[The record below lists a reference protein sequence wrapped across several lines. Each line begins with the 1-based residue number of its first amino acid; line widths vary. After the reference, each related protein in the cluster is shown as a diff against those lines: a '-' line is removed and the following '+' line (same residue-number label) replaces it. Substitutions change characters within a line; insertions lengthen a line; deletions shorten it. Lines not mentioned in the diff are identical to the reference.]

1 MSKLTALDS
10 NSTDM
15 ALVAQTLA
23 LNNDLMQ
30 AVQNVL
36 QDWDGQGTLRQLW
49 ARDAKVWTGGDES
62 KWLDWL
68 NAVDRSREAVPMLTA
83 LGTSLRQ
90 EDFTAAL
97 LIGMGGSSL
106 GPEVLAKIL
115 GTESG
120 GLPLFIIDSTDP
132 AQIASCEAALDI
144 KRTLFIVAS
153 KSGSTLEPDILLQYF
168 LDRAKAALGPAAG
181 RQFIAI
187 TDPGSKL
194 ETFARDNGF
203 RQIVAGVPGIGGRYS
218 VLSNFGLVPAVVM
231 GIDVERMLA
240 TAALMVRSCSVDT
253 PAVGNP
259 GVILGVV
266 MGTAARAGRDKLTI
280 IASPA
285 LASFGAWVEQLV
297 AESTG
302 KHGLGIVPVDA
313 EAIGKPDVYAN
324 DRLFIHLRLDDDS
337 DSAGDQAVAAL
348 ISAGQPIVKI
358 SLSAREQIAQ
368 EFFHWEM
375 ATAVAG
381 AVLGIHPFDQPDV
394 EAAKI
399 QTRELMSAYE
409 RDNILPQTSPQ
420 IVDGNFAVYGT
431 GLGNTITL
439 EHALAWLVG
448 QLKPGDYFALLAYI
462 EMNESHRAALQGMRK
477 TVRDVCSVATCLGF
491 GPRFLHSTGQLYK
504 GGPNSGVFLQITC
517 DDAADLPVPGRSYSF
532 GTVKAAQALGD
543 FSVLQQRGRR
553 ALRVHVKGELGSG
566 LAALHRAL
574 CAALAKV
581 AK

>member
-1 MSKLTALDS
+1 
-10 NSTDM
+10 
-15 ALVAQTLA
+15 
-23 LNNDLMQ
+23 MQ
-30 AVQNVL
+30 
-36 QDWDGQGTLRQLW
+36 R
-49 ARDAKVWTGGDES
+49 
-62 KWLDWL
+62 
-68 NAVDRSREAVPMLTA
+68 
-83 LGTSLRQ
+83 
-90 EDFTAAL
+90 
-97 LIGMGGSSL
+97 
-106 GPEVLAKIL
+106 
-115 GTESG
+115 
-120 GLPLFIIDSTDP
+120 
-132 AQIASCEAALDI
+132 
-144 KRTLFIVAS
+144 RTLF
-153 KSGSTLEPDILLQYF
+153 
-168 LDRAKAALGPAAG
+168 AL
-181 RQFIAI
+181 
-187 TDPGSKL
+187 
-194 ETFARDNGF
+194 
-203 RQIVAGVPGIGGRYS
+203 
-218 VLSNFGLVPAVVM
+218 
-231 GIDVERMLA
+231 
-240 TAALMVRSCSVDT
+240 
-253 PAVGNP
+253 
-259 GVILGVV
+259 
-266 MGTAARAGRDKLTI
+266 
-280 IASPA
+280 
-285 LASFGAWVEQLV
+285 
-297 AESTG
+297 
-302 KHGLGIVPVDA
+302 
-313 EAIGKPDVYAN
+313 
-324 DRLFIHLRLDDDS
+324 
-337 DSAGDQAVAAL
+337 AAL

-553 ALRVHVKGELGSG
+553 ALRVHVKGELGSS

-574 CAALAKV
+574 YAALAKV

>member
-240 TAALMVRSCSVDT
+240 SAKLMVRSCSVDT

-285 LASFGAWVEQLV
+285 LASFGAWVEQLI

-553 ALRVHVKGELGSG
+553 ALRVHVKGELGSS

-574 CAALAKV
+574 YAALAKV

>member
-36 QDWDGQGTLRQLW
+36 QDWDRQGTLRRLW

-68 NAVDRSREAVPMLTA
+68 DAVDRSREAVPMLTA

-285 LASFGAWVEQLV
+285 LASFGAWVEQLI

-477 TVRDVCSVATCLGF
+477 TVRDTCSVATCLGF

-553 ALRVHVKGELGSG
+553 ALRVHVKGELGSS

-574 CAALAKV
+574 YAALAKV

>member
-168 LDRAKAALGPAAG
+168 LDRAKAALGLAAG

-285 LASFGAWVEQLV
+285 LASFGAWVEQLI

-553 ALRVHVKGELGSG
+553 ALRVHVKGELGSS

-574 CAALAKV
+574 YAALAKV

>member
-253 PAVGNP
+253 PAVGTP

-285 LASFGAWVEQLV
+285 LASFGAWVEQLI

-553 ALRVHVKGELGSG
+553 ALRVHVKGELGSS

-574 CAALAKV
+574 YAALAKV

>member
-36 QDWDGQGTLRQLW
+36 QDWDRQGTLRRLW

-285 LASFGAWVEQLV
+285 LASFGAWVEQLI

-553 ALRVHVKGELGSG
+553 ALRVHVKGELGSS

-574 CAALAKV
+574 YAALAKV

>member
-36 QDWDGQGTLRQLW
+36 QDWDRQGTLRRLW

-68 NAVDRSREAVPMLTA
+68 DAVDRSREAVPMLTA

-259 GVILGVV
+259 GVSLGVV

-285 LASFGAWVEQLV
+285 LASFGAWVEQLI

-431 GLGNTITL
+431 GLGNAITL

>member
-285 LASFGAWVEQLV
+285 LASFGAWVEQLI

-553 ALRVHVKGELGSG
+553 ALRVHVKGELGSS

-574 CAALAKV
+574 YAALAKV